1 MYYINIYIYYIYI
14 ILYILSN
21 LRHSRTNLGSFWDPL
36 WAHLGLSWA
45 VFGAILRNLSQSW
58 TILGPCLG
66 YLEQFWHHLGNIFEF
81 IKKNVRTRWVGA
93 IFFLHV
99 DNMGPKMV
107 SKFGTCWGHLWD
119 DFLNHFLVTFWI
131 TFGDHFGTHFRTRA
145 SKTKKATFSKKWFSR
160 GTVCIFSLLRP
171 PKELLNPKKK
181 GSKIDPK
188 INKFWTNFGVQM
200 GLKSIPQNYSK
211 KNQKY

>member
-1 MYYINIYIYYIYI
+1 M
-14 ILYILSN
+14 
-21 LRHSRTNLGSFWDPL
+21 D
-36 WAHLGLSWA
+36 
-45 VFGAILRNLSQSW
+45 
-58 TILGPCLG
+58 
-66 YLEQFWHHLGNIFEF
+66 
-81 IKKNVRTRWVGA
+81 
-93 IFFLHV
+93 
-99 DNMGPKMV
+99 
-107 SKFGTCWGHLWD
+107 
-119 DFLNHFLVTFWI
+119 HFLVTFW
-131 TFGDHFGTHFRTRA
+131 TPFGDHFGTHFRTRA

-211 KNQKY
+211 KNQKLNQSKVVIICHDALKVNFQCRSRPLLIPILKPHLGTRFVQEETR